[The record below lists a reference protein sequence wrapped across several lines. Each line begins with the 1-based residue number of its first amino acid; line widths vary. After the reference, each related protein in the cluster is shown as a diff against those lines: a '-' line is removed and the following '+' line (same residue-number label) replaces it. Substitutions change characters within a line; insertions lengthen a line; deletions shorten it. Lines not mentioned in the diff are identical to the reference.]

1 MRNLLG
7 LQISLVLLAI
17 APCACRSLVPV
28 RQAATLADAEAPEAS
43 LAAGRY
49 LGFAKPDMVESR
61 LTAALDLVG
70 LGDSQ
75 GVSHYRAVLRLSSG
89 GQADAAY
96 GSVYFS
102 DVTYNRDSRV
112 LAFGG
117 APTGIALTKMRTAGG
132 SISGTLMSQLDQ
144 ASVEFVVTL
153 VGLPGPS
160 VAFHPALPLMPPPS
174 ASYSGSCPDHVSGLQ
189 IEAGR
194 WPEDSGG
201 LFGSVRLTGRL
212 LQADPSRCSDNQPC
226 LKQTYSSGRYHP
238 LSGSLEL
245 GTGANKLVC
254 KIMQDQLTCGN
265 CSLSFDPISPY
276 ANLTQR
282 VGDEVF
288 HDRTQHL
295 LASPSLPVLAP
306 YSGSSY
312 GYLHHERT
320 NTYQLIALN
329 FQVEHPLQAATATPA
344 SGGAQ
349 LLSVASAYFGEGN
362 SSELIA
368 YRLGPIAW
376 NGQLP
381 LVLDGSG
388 EVFVVVEAWDDARM
402 LGTWY
407 SKTLGRI
414 GSVELQPKVVP
425 ALTKGLRSM
434 RKLSGSYQGGNWD
447 LSIAATANLSEH
459 SGDFYPLKIN
469 GWARDKADEA
479 RRRTIKDGAYDFY
492 TGRLAL
498 RLDDGRMAIGRI
510 DAEGLQVYW
519 PAKPRLGASLPVGIQ
534 LLKPTAGS
542 L

>member
-1 MRNLLG
+1 M
-7 LQISLVLLAI
+7 
-17 APCACRSLVPV
+17 
-28 RQAATLADAEAPEAS
+28 
-43 LAAGRY
+43 
-49 LGFAKPDMVESR
+49 
-61 LTAALDLVG
+61 
-70 LGDSQ
+70 
-75 GVSHYRAVLRLSSG
+75 
-89 GQADAAY
+89 
-96 GSVYFS
+96 
-102 DVTYNRDSRV
+102 
-112 LAFGG
+112 
-117 APTGIALTKMRTAGG
+117 
-132 SISGTLMSQLDQ
+132 
-144 ASVEFVVTL
+144 
-153 VGLPGPS
+153 
-160 VAFHPALPLMPPPS
+160 
-174 ASYSGSCPDHVSGLQ
+174 
-189 IEAGR
+189 
-194 WPEDSGG
+194 
-201 LFGSVRLTGRL
+201 
-212 LQADPSRCSDNQPC
+212 
-226 LKQTYSSGRYHP
+226 
-238 LSGSLEL
+238 
-245 GTGANKLVC
+245 
-254 KIMQDQLTCGN
+254 
-265 CSLSFDPISPY
+265 
-276 ANLTQR
+276 
-282 VGDEVF
+282 
-288 HDRTQHL
+288 
-295 LASPSLPVLAP
+295 
-306 YSGSSY
+306 
-312 GYLHHERT
+312 
-320 NTYQLIALN
+320 
-329 FQVEHPLQAATATPA
+329 
-344 SGGAQ
+344 
-349 LLSVASAYFGEGN
+349 SVASAYFGEGD

>member
-1 MRNLLG
+1 MHNLLG
-7 LQISLVLLAI
+7 LRISSFLLAI
-17 APCACRSLVPV
+17 LPCACRSLAPV
-28 RQAATLADAEAPEAS
+28 GQMAPLANVEAQDAAPL
-43 LAAGRY
+43 AGRY
-49 LGFAKPDMVESR
+49 IGFAKPDLVESR
-61 LTAALDLVG
+61 LVAALDLVG
-70 LGDSQ
+70 LGSSH

-89 GQADAAY
+89 SQTDAAY

-102 DVTYNRDSRV
+102 DVTYSRDSRAFV
-112 LAFGG
+112 FGG
-117 APTGIALTKMRTAGG
+117 APTGIALPKLQSVGG
-132 SISGTLMSQLDQ
+132 TISGTLTSQPDQ
-144 ASVEFVVTL
+144 ASVEFVVSL

-160 VAFHPALPLMPPPS
+160 VAFHPALPLMPPS
-174 ASYSGSCPDHVSGLQ
+174 TASYSGSCPDHVSGLQ

-194 WPEDSGG
+194 WPEDGVG

-212 LQADPSRCSDNQPC
+212 LQADPNRCSGNQPC
-226 LKQTYSSGRYHP
+226 VKQAYSSGRYHP

-245 GTGANKLVC
+245 GAGANKLVC
-254 KIMQDQLTCGN
+254 KIMKDQLSCGN

-276 ANLTQR
+276 ANLMQR
-282 VGDEVF
+282 AGDEAF

-295 LASPSLPVLAP
+295 LASSSPPVLAP

-329 FQVEHPLQAATATPA
+329 MQVGHSLQAATSPSSA
-344 SGGAQ
+344 GAQ
-349 LLSVASAYFGEGN
+349 LVGVASAYFGEGD

-368 YRLGPIAW
+368 YRFDPVAW
-376 NGQLP
+376 SGQLP
-381 LVLDGSG
+381 LVLDGVG
-388 EVFVVVEAWDDARM
+388 EVFVVVDAWDDARM

-414 GSVELQPKVVP
+414 GTVELQPKVVP
-425 ALTKGLRSM
+425 ALEAGHHSM
-434 RKLSGSYQGGNWD
+434 PKLSGSYQGGDWD
-447 LSIAATANLSEH
+447 LSIAATANLSERT
-459 SGDFYPLKIN
+459 GDFYPLRIN

-498 RLDDGRMAIGRI
+498 HLDDGRMAIGRI
-510 DAEGLQVYW
+510 EAEGLQLYW
-519 PAKPRLGASLPVGIQ
+519 PAKPRLGAPLPVGTQ
-534 LLKPTAGS
+534 LFKPTAGS